1 MNQSVEKTLDGYF
14 KKPLRKLPE
23 FQLRVVQ
30 YHIKNW
36 NGLSESERRKKAQ
49 TIDIC
54 RQTKKRL
61 TLERYE
67 SRALQITEAGHHPR
81 LQGFPTRYER
91 RAPQITEA
99 EQQKYLSEFE
109 KAWQLDNEIEDIQS
123 EIDRCKS
130 IVPVSHADDVLGQTR
145 ISELEAKKAE
155 IERQYL
161 ALKGEVPESMP
172 VVQAPDQTEA
182 VVPVT
187 NKLDDET
194 KNDEWKV
201 FAQLK
206 AKEYIK
212 QQREADLYPSQENI
226 SDHIAREFR
235 ATGIVGADKKPLSG
249 ATIKRHALKGISS
262 AVGKRLST
270 TRIQGK

>member
-1 MNQSVEKTLDGYF
+1 MECKKLAELIEPFINWQF
-14 KKPLRKLPE
+14 KDMPPELCQHVSYAFCQNAFYPIPHWDELEPHQRLSLALKYDTQQALKHASQPE
-23 FQLRVVQ
+23 F
-30 YHIKNW
+30 N
-36 NGLSESERRKKAQ
+36 
-49 TIDIC
+49 
-54 RQTKKRL
+54 
-61 TLERYE
+61 
-67 SRALQITEAGHHPR
+67 
-81 LQGFPTRYER
+81 
-91 RAPQITEA
+91 
-99 EQQKYLSEFE
+99 
-109 KAWQLDNEIEDIQS
+109 KAWELDNEIEDIQS